1 MEEKPFILWDD
12 LIIASLHPQTQAIC
26 LNPKKYKKED
36 RSKIR
41 GTNHYETLKLQKEEG
56 QPEKEG
62 QGDEVK
68 DKDLKE
74 KL

>member
-1 MEEKPFILWDD
+1 
-12 LIIASLHPQTQAIC
+12 